1 MSVPKKKSPIFKLL
15 FTAEDRK
22 EHERGGEK
30 VNFLPQHIIVI
41 VSHSL
46 LLVFDVLSHKV
57 SNIMLLP
64 QMSLF
69 SLQMPSFWFNNFL
82 TTRHNK
88 GCNCKRSGEISFLF
102 GTTEK

>member
-41 VSHSL
+41 NCVPQLIISL
-46 LLVFDVLSHKV
+46 
-57 SNIMLLP
+57 
-64 QMSLF
+64 
-69 SLQMPSFWFNNFL
+69 
-82 TTRHNK
+82 
-88 GCNCKRSGEISFLF
+88 
-102 GTTEK
+102 

>member
-22 EHERGGEK
+22 EHKRGGEK
-30 VNFLPQHIIVI
+30 VNFL
-41 VSHSL
+41 SHSL

-69 SLQMPSFWFNNFL
+69 SLQMSSFWFNNFL